1 MYMSV
6 ERNISH
12 EAGEVKEE
20 LCQEAKSRRHLLQN
34 QIIPKR
40 DIVLAIFPADSEM
53 RSVWHE
59 CLN

>member
-20 LCQEAKSRRHLLQN
+20 LCQEAKAEDTFCTE
-34 QIIPKR
+34 P
-40 DIVLAIFPADSEM
+40 DYP
-53 RSVWHE
+53 
-59 CLN
+59 